1 MKLNIPERNW
11 TGWSWTISWTVGL
24 EDNKPHSLI
33 LEPTQDNS
41 WGVRAICRAMH
52 FLKLLL
58 KLTENV
64 KYVLI
69 EITV

>member
-1 MKLNIPERNW
+1 MDAA
-11 TGWSWTISWTVGL
+11 G
-24 EDNKPHSLI
+24 SLI

-41 WGVRAICRAMH
+41 WGVHAVCRAMH

-58 KLTENV
+58 KLRENV